1 MAWQSAAQALD
12 PWTGVRIL
20 VAAGVYAA
28 ALLAIGSRLFLH
40 AFAGLNT
47 GEATRIARGGAVAAA
62 LGLGLVLAQ
71 WPLQAGYLGGS
82 SLQAAVDP
90 TLLGMVH
97 ASPQGDR
104 MLLAVTGLGLLLAS
118 MASRRSI
125 AAWPGGMIGV
135 AGISLLLLAFVQV
148 GHTRGEPRGV
158 LAALLCLHLLAVAF
172 WMAALAP
179 LFRLASATDAAQAG
193 TVLARFGRIG
203 MLFVPLLVAAGLGL
217 AWLLLGGAEAMFTT
231 AYGQLLLGK
240 LGLVTALLALAAL
253 NKLRLVP
260 ALARGDARARRR
272 LRLSIV
278 AEALLMAAVLLW
290 TAALTTLASPRD
302 PFADAPPSRHAIP
315 PPDHYETTAGD
326 RA

>member
-12 PWTGVRIL
+12 PWTGARIL
-20 VAAGVYAA
+20 VAAGVHAA

-40 AFAGLNT
+40 AFPALGAAEAGRT
-47 GEATRIARGGAVAAA
+47 ARAGAFAAA
-62 LGLGLVLAQ
+62 IGIGLVLLQ
-71 WPLQAGYLGGS
+71 WPLQSGYLGGG

-90 TLLGMVH
+90 ALLALVYG
-97 ASPQGDR
+97 SPQGDR
-104 MLLAVTGLGLLLAS
+104 MLLAVTGMSLLLAS
-118 MASRRSI
+118 MAGRHG
-125 AAWPGGMIGV
+125 ATAWPGRLIGV

-193 TVLARFGRIG
+193 AVLTRFGRIG
-203 MLFVPLLVAAGLGL
+203 MLLVPLLLAAGLGL
-217 AWLLLGGAEAMFTT
+217 AWLLLGSAEALLTT

-240 LGLVTALLALAAL
+240 LGLVAALLSLAAL

-260 ALARGDARARRR
+260 ALARGDAPARRR

-278 AEALLMAAVLLW
+278 AEALLMAAILLW

-302 PFADAPPSRHAIP
+302 PFADAPPSLHAIP
-315 PPDHYETTAGD
+315 PSGHDTPTAGD